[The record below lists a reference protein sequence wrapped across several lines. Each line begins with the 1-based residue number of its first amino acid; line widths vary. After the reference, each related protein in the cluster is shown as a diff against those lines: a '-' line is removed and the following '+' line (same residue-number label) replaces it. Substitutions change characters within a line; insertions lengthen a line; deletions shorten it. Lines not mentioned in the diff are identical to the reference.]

1 MSDLGKLCYRH
12 GVDAL
17 AYKHGGDALIYKS
30 EPSGDVTVRVPWS
43 PQSYVCREFGRY
55 HEITFACSGLFTSGS
70 GSVVSQVSGGTEVV
84 FTLRITQGP
93 AVFAVSTGI
102 STPCSATYEDP
113 GATCDILANQRGVTP
128 KVKRGVPAPRS
139 ESGKSATVT
148 NIIFN
153 SSKKLTS
160 IS

>member
-1 MSDLGKLCYRH
+1 MALGDLCYKK
-12 GVDAL
+12 GGTAL
-17 AYKHGGDALIYKS
+17 AYKKGGSALVYKS

-43 PQSYVCREFGRY
+43 PQSYVCHTYDQY
-55 HEITFACSGLFTSGS
+55 HEIAFVCSGRFTSGS
-70 GSVVSQVSGGTEVV
+70 GSIVSQVNGGTEVI

-102 STPCSATYEDP
+102 STPCSATEEDP

-128 KVKRGVPAPRS
+128 KVKRGVSAPRS

-148 NIIFN
+148 IINFN

>member
-1 MSDLGKLCYRH
+1 MALGDLCYKK
-12 GVDAL
+12 GGTAL
-17 AYKHGGDALIYKS
+17 AYKKGGSALVYKS

-43 PQSYVCREFGRY
+43 PQSYVCHTYDQY
-55 HEITFACSGLFTSGS
+55 HEIAFVCSGRFTSGS
-70 GSVVSQVSGGTEVV
+70 GSIVSQVNGGTEVI
-84 FTLRITQGP
+84 FTLKITQGP

-102 STPCSATYEDP
+102 STPCSATEEDP

-128 KVKRGVPAPRS
+128 MVKRSISAPRS

-148 NIIFN
+148 NISFN

>member
-1 MSDLGKLCYRH
+1 MALGDLCYEK
-12 GVDAL
+12 GGTAL
-17 AYKHGGDALIYKS
+17 VYNKGDSALVYKS

-43 PQSYVCREFGRY
+43 PQSYVCREFGQY
-55 HEITFACSGLFTSGS
+55 HEIAFACSGLFTSGS
-70 GSVVSQVSGGTEVV
+70 GSIVSQVSGGTEVV
-84 FTLRITQGP
+84 FTLRITKGP
-93 AVFAVSTGI
+93 AVFTVSTGI
-102 STPCSATYEDP
+102 STPCSAAEEDP

>member
-1 MSDLGKLCYRH
+1 MCRAFGK
-12 GVDAL
+12 
-17 AYKHGGDALIYKS
+17 
-30 EPSGDVTVRVPWS
+30 
-43 PQSYVCREFGRY
+43 Y
-55 HEITFACSGLFTSGS
+55 HEIAFACSGLFTSGS
-70 GSVVSQVSGGTEVV
+70 GSIVSQVSGGTEVV

-128 KVKRGVPAPRS
+128 MVKRGISAPRS

>member
-1 MSDLGKLCYRH
+1 MALGDLCYKK
-12 GVDAL
+12 GGTAL
-17 AYKHGGDALIYKS
+17 AYKKGGSALVYKS

-43 PQSYVCREFGRY
+43 PQSYVCHTYDQY
-55 HEITFACSGLFTSGS
+55 HEIAFACSGRFTSGS
-70 GSVVSQVSGGTEVV
+70 GSIVSRVSGGTEVV

-102 STPCSATYEDP
+102 STPCSATEEDP

-128 KVKRGVPAPRS
+128 KVKRGVSAPRS

>member
-1 MSDLGKLCYRH
+1 MALGDLCYKK
-12 GVDAL
+12 GGTAL
-17 AYKHGGDALIYKS
+17 AYKKGGSALVYKS

-43 PQSYVCREFGRY
+43 PQSYVCHTYDQY
-55 HEITFACSGLFTSGS
+55 HEIAFVCSGRFTSGS
-70 GSVVSQVSGGTEVV
+70 GSIVSQVSGGTEVV

-102 STPCSATYEDP
+102 STPCSATEEDP
-113 GATCDILANQRGVTP
+113 GATCDILANQRSVTP
-128 KVKRGVPAPRS
+128 MVKRGVSAPRS

>member
-1 MSDLGKLCYRH
+1 MALGDLCYKK
-12 GVDAL
+12 GDTAL
-17 AYKHGGDALIYKS
+17 AYKKGGSALVYKS
-30 EPSGDVTVRVPWS
+30 ESSGDVTVRVPWS
-43 PQSYVCREFGRY
+43 PQSYVCHTYDQY
-55 HEITFACSGLFTSGS
+55 HEIAFACSGLFTSGS
-70 GSVVSQVSGGTEVV
+70 CSIVSQVSGGTEVV
-84 FTLRITQGP
+84 FTLRITKGP

-128 KVKRGVPAPRS
+128 MVKRGISAPRS

>member
-1 MSDLGKLCYRH
+1 MALGDLCYKK
-12 GVDAL
+12 GGTAL
-17 AYKHGGDALIYKS
+17 AYKKGGSALVYKS

-43 PQSYVCREFGRY
+43 PQSYVCHTYDQY
-55 HEITFACSGLFTSGS
+55 HEIAFVCSGRFTSGS
-70 GSVVSQVSGGTEVV
+70 GSIVSQVNGGTEVI

-102 STPCSATYEDP
+102 STPCSATEEDP

-148 NIIFN
+148 NINFN

>member
-1 MSDLGKLCYRH
+1 MALGDLCYKK
-12 GVDAL
+12 GGTAL
-17 AYKHGGDALIYKS
+17 AYKKGGSALVYKS

-43 PQSYVCREFGRY
+43 PQSYVCHTYDQY
-55 HEITFACSGLFTSGS
+55 HEIAFVCSGRFTSGS
-70 GSVVSQVSGGTEVV
+70 GSIVSQVSGGTEVV
-84 FTLRITQGP
+84 FTLRITKGP

-102 STPCSATYEDP
+102 STPCSATEEDP

-128 KVKRGVPAPRS
+128 KVKRGVSAPRS

-148 NIIFN
+148 IINFN

>member
-1 MSDLGKLCYRH
+1 MSNIGKLCYKH
-12 GVDAL
+12 GGDAL
-17 AYKHGGDALIYKS
+17 AYKHGGDALVYKS

-43 PQSYVCREFGRY
+43 PQSYTCHTFNVY
-55 HEITFACSGLFTSGS
+55 HEIAFVCSGRFTSGS
-70 GSVVSQVSGGTEVV
+70 GSIVSQVSGGTEVV

-102 STPCSATYEDP
+102 STPCSATEEDP

-128 KVKRGVPAPRS
+128 KVKRGVSAPRS
-139 ESGKSATVT
+139 ESDKSATVT
-148 NIIFN
+148 NINFN
-153 SSKKLTS
+153 SSKKLTG

>member
-1 MSDLGKLCYRH
+1 MALGDLCYKK
-12 GVDAL
+12 GGSAL
-17 AYKHGGDALIYKS
+17 AYKKGGSALVYKS

-43 PQSYVCREFGRY
+43 PQSYVCHTYDQY
-55 HEITFACSGLFTSGS
+55 HEIAFVCSGRFTSGS
-70 GSVVSQVSGGTEVV
+70 GSIVSQVSGGTEVV

-102 STPCSATYEDP
+102 STPCSATEEDP

-128 KVKRGVPAPRS
+128 KVKRGILAPRS

-148 NIIFN
+148 NINFN

>member
-1 MSDLGKLCYRH
+1 MALGDLCYKK
-12 GVDAL
+12 GGTAL
-17 AYKHGGDALIYKS
+17 AYKKGGSALVYKS
-30 EPSGDVTVRVPWS
+30 ESSGDVTVRVPWS
-43 PQSYVCREFGRY
+43 PQSYVCHTYDQY
-55 HEITFACSGLFTSGS
+55 HEIAFVCSGRFTSGS
-70 GSVVSQVSGGTEVV
+70 GSIVSQVSGGTEVV
-84 FTLRITQGP
+84 FTLRITKGP

-102 STPCSATYEDP
+102 STPCSATEEDP

-128 KVKRGVPAPRS
+128 KVKRGISAPRS

-148 NIIFN
+148 IINFN

>member
-1 MSDLGKLCYRH
+1 MALGDLCYKK
-12 GVDAL
+12 GGTAL
-17 AYKHGGDALIYKS
+17 AYKKGGSALVYKS

-43 PQSYVCREFGRY
+43 PQSYVCHTYDQY
-55 HEITFACSGLFTSGS
+55 HEIAFVCSGRFTSGS
-70 GSVVSQVSGGTEVV
+70 GSIVSQVSGGTEVV

-102 STPCSATYEDP
+102 STPCSATEEDP

>member
-1 MSDLGKLCYRH
+1 MALGDLCYEK
-12 GVDAL
+12 GGTAL
-17 AYKHGGDALIYKS
+17 AYKKGGSALVYKS

-43 PQSYVCREFGRY
+43 PQSYVCHTYDQY
-55 HEITFACSGLFTSGS
+55 HEIAFVCSGRFTSGS
-70 GSVVSQVSGGTEVV
+70 GSIVSQVNGGTEVI

-102 STPCSATYEDP
+102 STPCSATEEDP

-128 KVKRGVPAPRS
+128 KVKRGISAPRS

-148 NIIFN
+148 NINFN

>member
-1 MSDLGKLCYRH
+1 MALGDLCYKK
-12 GVDAL
+12 GGTAL
-17 AYKHGGDALIYKS
+17 AYKKGGSALVFKS

-43 PQSYVCREFGRY
+43 PQSYVCHTYDQY
-55 HEITFACSGLFTSGS
+55 HEIAFVCSGRFTSGS
-70 GSVVSQVSGGTEVV
+70 GSIVSQVSGGTEVV
-84 FTLRITQGP
+84 FTLRITKGP

-102 STPCSATYEDP
+102 STPCSATEEDP

-128 KVKRGVPAPRS
+128 MVKRGISAPRS

>member
-1 MSDLGKLCYRH
+1 MALGDLCYKK
-12 GVDAL
+12 GGTAL
-17 AYKHGGDALIYKS
+17 AYKKGGSALVYKS
-30 EPSGDVTVRVPWS
+30 ESSGDVTVRVPWS
-43 PQSYVCREFGRY
+43 PQSYVCHTYDQY
-55 HEITFACSGLFTSGS
+55 HEIAFVCSGRFTSGS
-70 GSVVSQVSGGTEVV
+70 GSIVSQVNGGTEVI

-102 STPCSATYEDP
+102 STPCSATEEDP

>member
-1 MSDLGKLCYRH
+1 MALGDLCYKK
-12 GVDAL
+12 GGTAL
-17 AYKHGGDALIYKS
+17 AYKKGGSALVYKS

-43 PQSYVCREFGRY
+43 PQSYVCHTYDQY
-55 HEITFACSGLFTSGS
+55 HEIAFVCSGRFTSGS
-70 GSVVSQVSGGTEVV
+70 GSIVSQVNGGTEVI

-102 STPCSATYEDP
+102 STPCSATEEDP

-128 KVKRGVPAPRS
+128 KVKRGSSAPRA

-148 NIIFN
+148 NINFN

>member
-1 MSDLGKLCYRH
+1 MALGDLCYKK
-12 GVDAL
+12 GGSAL
-17 AYKHGGDALIYKS
+17 AYKKGGSALVYKS

-43 PQSYVCREFGRY
+43 PQSYTCHTYDQY
-55 HEITFACSGLFTSGS
+55 HEIAFVCSGRFTSGS
-70 GSVVSQVSGGTEVV
+70 GSIVSQVSGGTEVV

-102 STPCSATYEDP
+102 STPCSATDEDP

-128 KVKRGVPAPRS
+128 KVKRGVTAPRS

-148 NIIFN
+148 NINFN
-153 SSKKLTS
+153 SSKKLTD

>member
-1 MSDLGKLCYRH
+1 MALGDLCYEK
-12 GVDAL
+12 GGTAL
-17 AYKHGGDALIYKS
+17 AYKKGGSALVYKS

-43 PQSYVCREFGRY
+43 PQSYVCHTYDQY
-55 HEITFACSGLFTSGS
+55 HEIAFVCSGRFTSGS
-70 GSVVSQVSGGTEVV
+70 GSIVSQVSGGTEVV
-84 FTLRITQGP
+84 FTLRITKGP

-102 STPCSATYEDP
+102 STPCSATEEDP

-128 KVKRGVPAPRS
+128 KVKRGISAPRS

-148 NIIFN
+148 NINFN